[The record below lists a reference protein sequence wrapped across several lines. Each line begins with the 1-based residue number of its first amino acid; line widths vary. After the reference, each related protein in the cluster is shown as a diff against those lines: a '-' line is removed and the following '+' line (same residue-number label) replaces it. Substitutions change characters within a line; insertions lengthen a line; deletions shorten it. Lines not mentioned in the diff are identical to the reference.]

1 MSEQVVHGSVFAY
14 QGAGCLL
21 LGASGTGKSR
31 LVGDAMLH
39 GAKFVADDQV
49 QLSIMSGMLSATSVP
64 NLAGVFELAGY
75 GLIRITDYN
84 QRQVLHLAVELSAEA
99 PERLPA
105 GETRAFL
112 GVKLPLL
119 RLPPAPKTTIAGLLL
134 YLRAMQEGRILPQDW
149 MPAKASG

>member
-1 MSEQVVHGSVFAY
+1 MSENLVHGSVFAY

-21 LGASGTGKSR
+21 LGKSGTGKSK
-31 LVGDAMLH
+31 LVSEALFH

-49 QLSIMSGMLSATSVP
+49 QLSIMSGMLSASPAP
-64 NLAGVFELAGY
+64 NLGGVLELSGY
-75 GLIRITDYN
+75 GLIKINDYN
-84 QRQVLHLAVELSAEA
+84 QRQVLHLAVELAGDA
-99 PERLPA
+99 PERLPPN
-105 GETRAFL
+105 ETREFL

-119 RLPPAPKTTIAGLLL
+119 RLPPVPKTTIAGLLL